1 MDFELFNRNLWWCR
15 FCALGGMFS
24 FCRCSQVIAM
34 RGDSEFNETR
44 YDLLDDGCVRDL
56 DLVFAEKVRSHP
68 PEPAQTWPPEP
79 PTEPPEP
86 CPEPPTLVL
95 SLTKQSSDKWSLE
108 IMMDVGTDSVVIHSV
123 KPGSITLH
131 NSHNPNSVVMPL
143 ARIVELN
150 GHSTACM
157 MFRQFSSEELLM
169 TLVRPPS
176 VAVGGVV

>member
-1 MDFELFNRNLWWCR
+1 
-15 FCALGGMFS
+15 
-24 FCRCSQVIAM
+24 M

-44 YDLLDDGCVRDL
+44 YDLLDDGCVRDP
-56 DLVFAEKVRSHP
+56 DLVFAEKVRSHN

-79 PTEPPEP
+79 PPEPEP
-86 CPEPPTLVL
+86 CREPPTQDHPPLVL
-95 SLTKQSSDKWSLE
+95 SLTKQSSDKWGLE
-108 IMMDVGTDSVVIHSV
+108 IMMDVTTDSVVIHSV
-123 KPGSITLH
+123 KPGPITLH

-157 MFRQFSSEELLM
+157 VFRQFSSDELLM